1 MTRYFKNNQEYFNFI
16 NKYKD
21 KYSDRL
27 NIEFVKILKNKIK
40 VIYNITN

>member
-1 MTRYFKNNQEYFNFI
+1 MTRYFRNNQEYFSFI

-21 KYSDRL
+21 KYKDRF
-27 NIEFVKILKNKIK
+27 NIDLVKILKSKIK